1 MPTTNAGAL
10 PSGIPSY
17 DPTAAPAP
25 KASTGMGT
33 SAAETQDYFMKMLLA
48 QIQNQDPMNAQDPA
62 QMTSQLTQ
70 LNMAS
75 GIEKLN
81 TSLSSML
88 SQMSAQSFMGNA
100 ALIGSSVIAPGSSLT
115 LGASNSVDFGV
126 NVGADSAQTTVKVL
140 AADGTVVDELSL
152 GAMSKGTHRF
162 TWDGAGYNGQRA
174 ASGQYR
180 LQVIAADGAGA
191 AVAANTLTSGVVSG
205 VGRDSSGGV
214 QMLTTDGRSVAP
226 ADLIQLSKS

>member
-1 MPTTNAGAL
+1 MTTTNVGGL

-17 DPTAAPAP
+17 DPAAATAA
-25 KASTGMGT
+25 KTSSGLGT

-48 QIQNQDPMNAQDPA
+48 QIQNQDPMSAQDPA

-70 LNMAS
+70 LNTAS

-81 TSLSSML
+81 TTMASML
-88 SQMSAQSFMGNA
+88 SQMSAQSFMNDA
-100 ALIGSSVIAPGSSLT
+100 ALIGSNVIAPGSSLT
-115 LGASNSVDFGV
+115 LGDKNAVDFGV
-126 NVGADSAQTTVKVL
+126 NVSAPSTQTTVKVL

-152 GAMSKGTHRF
+152 GAMTKGTHRF

-180 LQVIAADGAGA
+180 LQVVATDGAGA
-191 AVAANTLTSGVVSG
+191 AVTAKTLTAGVVNAI
-205 VGRDSSGGV
+205 GRDSSGGV
-214 QMLTTDGRSVAP
+214 QLITTDGRSVAP
-226 ADLIQLSKS
+226 ADLLQLSKS